1 MSHTHTLKYCG
12 TKVVVV
18 EGKDRRIAGGD
29 LVTVERTDDSPF
41 PAAKARD
48 GSTLP
53 MYRKGYRWEEPR
65 ENLRPV

>member
-1 MSHTHTLKYCG
+1 MSHTHTVHG
-12 TKVVVV
+12 DKVVIVPNS
-18 EGKDRRIAGGD
+18 ERRVSGGY
-29 LVTVERTDDSPF
+29 LITVERTEDSPF

-53 MYRKGYRWEEPR
+53 MYRKGYRWETPR